1 MKLRIKEYLPFMIAV
16 ILVTAMTAL
25 SELLEEKEIL
35 FPEIAAI
42 ACGSLISPKLS
53 WNTDLLRV
61 FITISIGSILGVLI
75 VLFVPLALWLQMSLA
90 FLIAMFMLSFSK
102 TSFAPMI
109 SSIVLPV
116 MLQTR
121 SVIYPLSAMCLTA
134 VIVLVRLSFEKA
146 GLFHSQSFEPNDTIN
161 KKQILSLFYCWCIG
175 SLVIVIALH
184 FGCKYAAA
192 PPLLVAFTEF
202 CRPSSAVHKFPFK
215 IAFVIVFG
223 AASGSFFRYIT
234 VWTDIYQFLSAALT
248 ITLVYIIMQRI
259 KMYAPPAAA
268 LSILAFLIPEST
280 LPWYSIQVAVGASA
294 FIAFAIVRGKLS
306 GFIADASL

>member
-134 VIVLVRLSFEKA
+134 VIVLVRLSFEK
-146 GLFHSQSFEPNDTIN
+146 S
-161 KKQILSLFYCWCIG
+161 
-175 SLVIVIALH
+175 
-184 FGCKYAAA
+184 
-192 PPLLVAFTEF
+192 PP
-202 CRPSSAVHKFPFK
+202 SA
-215 IAFVIVFG
+215 
-223 AASGSFFRYIT
+223 
-234 VWTDIYQFLSAALT
+234 
-248 ITLVYIIMQRI
+248 
-259 KMYAPPAAA
+259 
-268 LSILAFLIPEST
+268 
-280 LPWYSIQVAVGASA
+280 SIQYRIIACSTGSSHVA
-294 FIAFAIVRGKLS
+294 
-306 GFIADASL
+306 